1 MISLVLWGLLL
12 FTPLSA
18 GARDGAGYHSGQS
31 ADDGGHITGQQEM
44 ITSRQRLI
52 ESAMSHVSVVET
64 NLMDIRSRGNEV
76 EIMAAENSLREAENL
91 LISLMAQ
98 AAGVPVV
105 TITTMHSSGTPFS
118 QIGYDLG
125 VFELRA
131 GDAGIDG
138 QAMGAVPAQDLDI
151 RSITMSGDIGTE
163 HHAGAYH
170 DGGDGNNG
178 NVRVVVTE
186 DYRTRGWDDHHGTVP
201 VVENVADPAYSGSM
215 PYRGN
220 INHYNSGGGMG
231 GMH

>member
-1 MISLVLWGLLL
+1 MAALVLWGLLL
-12 FTPLSA
+12 STPLSA

-31 ADDGGHITGQQEM
+31 AHDGGHITARQEM
-44 ITSRQRLI
+44 MTSRQRLI

-64 NLMDIRSRGNEV
+64 NLMEVRTRGNRV
-76 EIMAAENSLREAENL
+76 EIVAAENSLREAETL
-91 LISLMAQ
+91 LTSLMAQ

-125 VFELRA
+125 VFERHA
-131 GDAGIDG
+131 GDVGIDG
-138 QAMGAVPAQDLDI
+138 HAMGAVPAQDLDI
-151 RSITMSGDIGTE
+151 RSITMSGDIGTD

-170 DGGDGNNG
+170 DGGVGNNG

-186 DYRTRGWDDHHGTVP
+186 DYRTRGWDDHHG
-201 VVENVADPAYSGSM
+201 VVENVSYPAYSGSM
-215 PYRGN
+215 QYRGN